1 MLDNL
6 INLVKENAGDAIINN
21 PAIPNEKNEAAIG
34 ETASSIMSA
43 LQSQASGGNIQDI
56 LSMFSGGNA
65 ANSPA
70 VAAISNTVVQN
81 LATKFGIDGAQ
92 ATQMVQT
99 MLPGIINSLVNKTN
113 DKNDSSFDLQD
124 IVSKIGGNSGGIG
137 GMIGKLFN

>member
-6 INLVKENAGDAIINN
+6 INLVKEHAGDAIINN

-43 LQSQASGGNIQDI
+43 LQSQASGGHIQNV

-70 VAAISNTVVQN
+70 AAAISSNVIQN
-81 LATKFGIDGAQ
+81 LSSKFGIDGTQ
-92 ATQMVQT
+92 ASQMVQT
-99 MLPGIINSLVNKTN
+99 MLPGILNSLVSKTN

-124 IVSKIGGNSGGIG
+124 IMSKIGGNTGGIG
-137 GMIGKLFN
+137 GMIGNLFK